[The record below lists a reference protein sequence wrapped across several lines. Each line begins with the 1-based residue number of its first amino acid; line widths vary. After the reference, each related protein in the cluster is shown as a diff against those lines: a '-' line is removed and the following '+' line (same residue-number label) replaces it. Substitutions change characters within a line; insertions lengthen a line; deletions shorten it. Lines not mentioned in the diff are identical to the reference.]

1 MRRIVVVAA
10 TLVAMLAGTAS
21 PATAAPGW
29 VPAPTAP
36 FDQAAGVT
44 CDFAVHAEP
53 TVDEVVTKVLQ
64 RYPDGSIHRD
74 AYQGPLI
81 IRVTNTET
89 GGSYDAD
96 VSGSAIVDHAP
107 DGAQTWYAVGPVLLG
122 VHEGLGNLPR
132 GLWVVDGIY
141 RLEISAAGY
150 KKVTMI
156 HGTVDNVCDH
166 L

>member
-132 GLWVVDGIY
+132 GLWVVGGVY
-141 RLEISAAGY
+141 RLEISASGY
-150 KKVTMI
+150 KKVTLI
-156 HGTVDNVCDH
+156 HGTVDTVCDH
-166 L
+166 I

>member
-1 MRRIVVVAA
+1 MHRFVVAA
-10 TLVAMLAGTAS
+10 ATLMTLIAG
-21 PATAAPGW
+21 PAADGW

-53 TVDEVVTKVLQ
+53 VVDQVVTKVLQ
-64 RYPDGSIHRD
+64 SYPDGTIHRD
-74 AYQGPLI
+74 AYKGPLI
-81 IRVTNTET
+81 IRVTNTAT

-96 VSGSAIVDHAP
+96 VSGRAVVDHTR
-107 DGAQTWYAVGPVLLG
+107 DGTQTWYAVGPVLLG

-132 GLWVVDGIY
+132 GLWVVDGVY
-141 RLEISAAGY
+141 RLTITAAGY
-150 KKVTMI
+150 KTVTMI
-156 HGTVDNVCDH
+156 HGSVDNVCDH